1 MFSASAESLTNSEAD
16 VLRWPLVSSSCR
28 NVGLREEFSVLWSL
42 RWCWNNKSC
51 CSKHGAHW
59 TQGYTLGNWWNLSCS
74 KSTFNLLNDLWHI
87 WQMWGLGLPVLIN
100 LGSCDSITSEP
111 LSGSFSPEE
120 YLACSKAAYVEGN
133 PSKMGLA
140 ENLFWLRDVGRFLSK
155 FSFSK
160 FGFPGSRVGESK
172 FEDRKSLKSLRKL
185 IESAVRIS
193 LTNNKTIKIR

>member
-1 MFSASAESLTNSEAD
+1 
-16 VLRWPLVSSSCR
+16 
-28 NVGLREEFSVLWSL
+28 
-42 RWCWNNKSC
+42 
-51 CSKHGAHW
+51 
-59 TQGYTLGNWWNLSCS
+59 
-74 KSTFNLLNDLWHI
+74 
-87 WQMWGLGLPVLIN
+87 
-100 LGSCDSITSEP
+100 
-111 LSGSFSPEE
+111 
-120 YLACSKAAYVEGN
+120 
-133 PSKMGLA
+133 MGLA